1 MDPALVDTVREALEQ
16 SGIDPQVV
24 HLEITESV
32 LMDDV
37 EHSIE
42 TLTALR
48 DLGIHFAV
56 DDFGTGYSSLSYL
69 KRLPIDTLKIDQ
81 SFVSGLGV
89 AENDSS
95 IVRAIVGL
103 GRALGMG
110 LLAEGVEDP
119 RQLAELRCLGV
130 DVAQGFLWSPAVPA
144 SEFPD
149 PRRGTD
155 RRP

>member
-1 MDPALVDTVREALEQ
+1 MDPGLVDTVAGALRD
-16 SGIDPQVV
+16 SGIGPQWV

-42 TLTALR
+42 TLTALKG
-48 DLGIHFAV
+48 LGVHFAV

-69 KRLPIDTLKIDQ
+69 RRLPIDTLKIDQ
-81 SFVSGLGV
+81 SFVRGLGV
-89 AENDSS
+89 AENDS

-110 LLAEGVEDP
+110 LLAEGVEEP
-119 RQLAELRCLGV
+119 GQLAALRALGC

-144 SEFPD
+144 GEFPASV
-149 PRRGTD
+149 D
-155 RRP
+155 RS